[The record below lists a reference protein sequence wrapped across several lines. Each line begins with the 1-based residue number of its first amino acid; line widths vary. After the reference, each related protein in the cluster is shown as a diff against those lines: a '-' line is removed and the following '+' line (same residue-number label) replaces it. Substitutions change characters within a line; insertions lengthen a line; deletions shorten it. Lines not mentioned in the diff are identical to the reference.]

1 MANPVDDRVRMLL
14 TGTSIVVTRPR
25 HQQTELVAALGGAGA
40 NVVSMPLIEIVEDE
54 DGIEAL
60 RSLLVDAESIS
71 WVVVSSPN
79 GARVV
84 SMLHEEGCPLP
95 PVAVIGAA
103 TAEAIGHSVDLVSR
117 RANAASLVEDFPAGR
132 GRVIVVQGE
141 RADDTLASG
150 MASKGWDV
158 TRCNVYRTLDASPGP
173 EELQQAAACDA
184 VVLASGSAVAN
195 WVRLIGADFAGAV
208 VVIGPATQSAAETAG
223 LVVAAVASEP
233 SPAGIVEALCS
244 ALSP

>member
-1 MANPVDDRVRMLL
+1 MSL
-14 TGTSIVVTRPR
+14 TGSRVAVTRPR
-25 HQQTELVAALGGAGA
+25 HQQTELVAALDAAGA
-40 NVVSMPLIEIVEDE
+40 HVVSMPLIDIVEDQ
-54 DGIEAL
+54 DGINSL
-60 RSLLVDAESIS
+60 RSMLVDVDSIS

-117 RANAASLVEDFPAGR
+117 RANATSLVDDFPIGE

-141 RADDTLASG
+141 RADDILTTGLTA
-150 MASKGWDV
+150 KGWAV
-158 TRCNVYRTLDASPGP
+158 TRCNVYRTLDASPDEDEL
-173 EELQQAAACDA
+173 EEAMRCDA

-195 WVRLIGADFAGAV
+195 WVRLVGADFAGAV

-233 SPAGIVEALCS
+233 SPAGIVEALGS